1 MQTPHRVRRALAD
14 LLPFVAAVL
23 LSAAA
28 SVGLAAPASA
38 DPGDPVTVEG
48 SITWVSDD
56 AVEVNGQRGLLE
68 PSSDVR
74 CEGRSISRS
83 SIHVGMPASMEMDPA
98 GQILELRVEGA
109 TE

>member
-1 MQTPHRVRRALAD
+1 MQTPHRVRGVRRK
-14 LLPFVAAVL
+14 LLLLLVAVL
-23 LSAAA
+23 LSAAV
-28 SVGLAAPASA
+28 SLGLGARASA
-38 DPGDPVTVEG
+38 DAGDPVIVEG

-56 AVEVNGQRGLLE
+56 AVEVNGERGLLE

-74 CEGRSISRS
+74 CDGRSISRS

>member
-1 MQTPHRVRRALAD
+1 MQTPHRVRRARRTV
-14 LLPFVAAVL
+14 LPSLVAVAFSAAVFG
-23 LSAAA
+23 
-28 SVGLAAPASA
+28 GLGARASA

-56 AVEVNGQRGLLE
+56 AVEVNGERGLLE
-68 PSSDVR
+68 PTSDVR
-74 CEGRSISRS
+74 CDGRSISRS